1 MTLVEL
7 LVVMGVIALIV
18 GISMPSLMS
27 YSKTVRLKTT
37 VREVVGFISLARSQ
51 AISAHAE
58 HAVVIDQAGG
68 KIRVVNQT
76 TGEPLEQAVKVPAG
90 LTVALQIGGQPS
102 QETQFVFR
110 TSGSLLGR
118 TVSLILADHDKQ
130 HTITV
135 TASTGSV
142 SVTE

>member
-37 VREVVGFISLARSQ
+37 LREVVGFISLARSQ

-68 KIRVVNQT
+68 KIRMVNQA
-76 TGEPLEQAVKVPAG
+76 TGEPLEQVVTLPPG
-90 LTVALQIGGQPS
+90 LTAELQIGGQPS
-102 QETQFVFR
+102 QETRFVFR

-118 TVSLILADHDKQ
+118 TVSLILSDHDKR
-130 HTITV
+130 HSITV

-142 SVTE
+142 SVE